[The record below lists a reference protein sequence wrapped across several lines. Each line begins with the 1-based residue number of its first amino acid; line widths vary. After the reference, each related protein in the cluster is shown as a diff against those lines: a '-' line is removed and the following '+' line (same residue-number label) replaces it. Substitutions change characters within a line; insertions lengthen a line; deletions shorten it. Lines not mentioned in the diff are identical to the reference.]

1 MPAHAQSAEE
11 QLPLTTSEPD
21 QGEHA
26 ARIAREL
33 SFATDEQ
40 LAAWLRPVEVRLT
53 VVENG
58 LANFKAAVP
67 AMERECAAIRQNLT
81 AVLDQLD
88 RAA

>member
-1 MPAHAQSAEE
+1 
-11 QLPLTTSEPD
+11 
-21 QGEHA
+21 
-26 ARIAREL
+26 
-33 SFATDEQ
+33 
-40 LAAWLRPVEVRLT
+40 VRLT

-58 LANFKAAVP
+58 LANFKATVP